1 MKTYLIG
8 YVGNSKT
15 SAVKSLAKKLA
26 NNTYYYLF
34 LLLVFF
40 MPLYKKVVPF
50 IIALLVLNWLIEGK
64 YKYKFQLII
73 NNRYRFYIL
82 LFSSIYLIYLIGLI
96 YSSNF
101 QYAFFDI
108 EVKLSL
114 LIFPLIFST
123 IDDVFLTKRKIK
135 YLFAGFI
142 AGCLVGT
149 LVSFGN
155 AIYNFYQSGSLH
167 EFYYSRLPFFHHPS
181 YFAMYLN
188 FSIALLIYNLWKN
201 YHDLSKLKIV
211 LFIILILYFQ
221 LFIILL
227 SSKAGIISLIILLIV
242 SVIYVFIKKSSFIIG
257 FILMLFLSCIFI
269 FLKVLPYPAQRLET
283 AGKILQKSDTI
294 LKDTNEGTGERILI
308 WRSSL
313 EIMKNNIFF
322 GVGTGD
328 VKDALIEK
336 YNDNKIQLAI
346 EKKLNAHNQYLQTFI
361 TLGLFGFL
369 VLALILL
376 LPLIYAIKQTD
387 YIYIVFLI
395 IMIFNL
401 LVESMFETQAGV
413 IYYAFFNSF
422 LFYISKTINP
432 K

>member
-1 MKTYLIG
+1 
-8 YVGNSKT
+8 
-15 SAVKSLAKKLA
+15 
-26 NNTYYYLF
+26 
-34 LLLVFF
+34 
-40 MPLYKKVVPF
+40 
-50 IIALLVLNWLIEGK
+50 
-64 YKYKFQLII
+64 
-73 NNRYRFYIL
+73 
-82 LFSSIYLIYLIGLI
+82 
-96 YSSNF
+96 
-101 QYAFFDI
+101 
-108 EVKLSL
+108 
-114 LIFPLIFST
+114 
-123 IDDVFLTKRKIK
+123 
-135 YLFAGFI
+135 
-142 AGCLVGT
+142 
-149 LVSFGN
+149 
-155 AIYNFYQSGSLH
+155 
-167 EFYYSRLPFFHHPS
+167 
-181 YFAMYLN
+181 MYLN

-269 FLKVLPYPAQRLET
+269 FMKVLPYPAQRLET

-422 LFYISKTINP
+422 LFYVSKTINP